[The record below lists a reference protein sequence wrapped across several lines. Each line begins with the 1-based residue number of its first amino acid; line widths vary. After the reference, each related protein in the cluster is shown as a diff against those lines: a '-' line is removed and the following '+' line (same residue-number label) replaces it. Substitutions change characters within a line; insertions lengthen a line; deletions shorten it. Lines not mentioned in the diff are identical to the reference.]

1 MISLY
6 LIVCKGSN
14 PKRCGK
20 IAQEKN
26 LSFIDN
32 IQYDLA
38 KNDATCISKSEICD
52 GCYDCQLG
60 IDERNVL
67 CPGSLMLYY
76 FSSNV

>member
-20 IAQEKN
+20 IAQDKN
-26 LSFIDN
+26 LSFSDN

-60 IDERNVL
+60 IDERI